1 MVIHNRVRRFEIF
14 QMCPSPIHL
23 TAQQGKQNLSCINIR
38 KMDFFDRSTSISLK
52 TTQYIRDQL
61 VRLTEQFSSITLRS
75 TDRILRH
82 IYMQSLN
89 TFIIEKRNLTELVME
104 MANYT
109 NRAIMKKLE
118 AIRNLVTISE
128 QSYRK
133 FAESDNDTRDAT
145 AKYMLVS

>member
-1 MVIHNRVRRFEIF
+1 MEIF
-14 QMCPSPIHL
+14 FNS
-23 TAQQGKQNLSCINIR
+23 
-38 KMDFFDRSTSISLK
+38 FVFRSASLSLK

-75 TDRILRH
+75 TDRVLRH

-133 FAESDNDTRDAT
+133 FADSDNDTRDAT
-145 AKYMLVS
+145 AKYMLVSSICRSWK